1 MTKPSVPLPQSL
13 AGAIERSDSLTGLG
27 RRLEESNARFAAIRD
42 VLPPALAEQLRA
54 GPIDDEGWSVLA
66 SNAAVAAKLRHWLP
80 RLTQELHSR
89 SFREL
94 PIRVR
99 LRSALSGR

>member
-1 MTKPSVPLPQSL
+1 MKPSVPSPQPL
-13 AGAIERSDSLTGLG
+13 AGAIERNDSLTGLG
-27 RRLEESNARFAAIRD
+27 RRLAESNARFAAIRD
-42 VLPPALAEQLRA
+42 VLPPALAEQLQA

-89 SFREL
+89 SFRAL

-99 LRSALSGR
+99 LRSARASTR

>member
-1 MTKPSVPLPQSL
+1 MKPSVPLPKSL
-13 AGAIERSDSLTGLG
+13 AGAIERCDSLTGLG
-27 RRLEESNARFAAIRD
+27 HRLAESNARFSAIRD

-80 RLTQELHSR
+80 RLTQELRSR

-99 LRSALSGR
+99 LRSTPSAR

>member
-1 MTKPSVPLPQSL
+1 MKASVPLPQSL
-13 AGAIERSDSLTGLG
+13 AGAIERSDSLTGLA
-27 RRLEESNARFAAIRD
+27 RRLAESNARFAAIRD
-42 VLPPALAEQLRA
+42 VLPPALAEHLSA

-80 RLTQELHSR
+80 RLTQELRSR

-99 LRSALSGR
+99 LCSTSSAR